1 MNIFKQFIKQQSGDI
16 DFVTNFVWKDAVKF
30 VIEIKASV
38 SGFINFHN
46 CYGLDNLAMHLGAGR
61 ETNSSSID
69 YMAGIFINKK
79 TQEKVNA
86 NEMVLTLYTN
96 INNVS
101 EFTTMA
107 KELFT
112 IEQFLPLINNIIY
125 EIMQ

>member
-1 MNIFKQFIKQQSGDI
+1 
-16 DFVTNFVWKDAVKF
+16 
-30 VIEIKASV
+30 
-38 SGFINFHN
+38 
-46 CYGLDNLAMHLGAGR
+46 MHLGAGR
-61 ETNSSSID
+61 ETNYSSID

-86 NEMVLTLYTN
+86 NETVLTLYTN

-101 EFTTMA
+101 EFTAMA

-112 IEQFLPLINNIIY
+112 IEQSLPLINNIIY